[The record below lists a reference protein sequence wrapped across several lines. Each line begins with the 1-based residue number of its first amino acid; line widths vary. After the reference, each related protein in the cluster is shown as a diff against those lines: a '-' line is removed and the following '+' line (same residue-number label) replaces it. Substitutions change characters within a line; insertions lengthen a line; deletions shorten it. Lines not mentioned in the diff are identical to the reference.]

1 VNRAAEREP
10 KQPVQGPGASAR
22 EITRLL
28 DAHAAGD
35 REALDRLIPLVY
47 DDLRQIAHNR
57 LRSERASH
65 TLDTTA
71 VVHEAYL
78 RLVDVSDPSWNGRAH
93 FFAVSSRLIRNLLI
107 DYARRRKADK
117 RGGGVIKIPLS
128 GELDAA
134 GEEPATVDLLALD
147 RALNA
152 LARRDRRLE
161 QVVECRFFGG
171 LSVRETAEVLGVSV
185 RTVER
190 DWTRAKAYLYRA
202 LSDGT

>member
-1 VNRAAEREP
+1 MPNT
-10 KQPVQGPGASAR
+10 GDTN
-22 EITRLL
+22 EITGLL
-28 DAHAAGD
+28 EAHAAGD
-35 REALDRLIPLVY
+35 DRALERLIPLVY
-47 DDLRQIAHNR
+47 DDLRRIAHQR
-57 LRSERASH
+57 LRSERRSH

-78 RLVDVSDPSWNGRAH
+78 RLVDVSDPDWNGRAH

-117 RGGGVIKIPLS
+117 RGGDAIRVPLNE
-128 GELDAA
+128 ELDGASIDAPAA
-134 GEEPATVDLLALD
+134 VDLLTLDEALT
-147 RALNA
+147 A
-152 LARRDRRLE
+152 LARHDERME

-171 LSVRETAEVLGVSV
+171 LTVKETARVLGVST

-202 LSDGT
+202 LTNP